1 MSDQKNKSLKVEVL
15 EKLATLMT
23 TGFGLVA
30 ALAWNDTIKMIFSR
44 IFDKPEGSL
53 TAMLCY
59 SVVITIIVIVVTI
72 QLGRLVNL
80 AKNQLEKEKNT
91 DSDQNS

>member
-1 MSDQKNKSLKVEVL
+1 MSDKNNQKKKSLKVEIL

-30 ALAWNDTIKMIFSR
+30 ALAWNDTIKMLFSR

-53 TAMLCY
+53 LAMFGY
-59 SVVITIIVIVVTI
+59 SIVITIIVVILTI

-91 DSDQNS
+91 QNE

>member
-1 MSDQKNKSLKVEVL
+1 MTDKKNKSLKVEIL

-30 ALAWNDTIKMIFSR
+30 ALAWNDTIKMLFSR

-53 TAMLCY
+53 LAMLGY
-59 SVVITIIVIVVTI
+59 SFVITVIVVILTI

-80 AKNQLEKEKNT
+80 AKNPPKRKK
-91 DSDQNS
+91 